1 MSKMVRSKK
10 KVMLASLDELADRMP
25 SLLDI
30 DHSCARKHIAEAR
43 QTVEVNCIVLID
55 SQIYGMLVSP
65 LFLF

>member
-30 DHSCARKHIAEAR
+30 DHSCARTHIAEAR
-43 QTVEVNCIVLID
+43 QAVEVKLHCVTPQLDID
-55 SQIYGMLVSP
+55 
-65 LFLF
+65 